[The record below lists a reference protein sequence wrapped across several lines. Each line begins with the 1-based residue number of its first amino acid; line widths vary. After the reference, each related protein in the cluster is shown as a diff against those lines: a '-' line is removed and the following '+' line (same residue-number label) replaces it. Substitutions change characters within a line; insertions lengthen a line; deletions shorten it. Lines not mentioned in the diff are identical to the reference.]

1 MTDVRE
7 NNQVTITGTV
17 LCVPKLSHIVYAEQF
32 YIFSL
37 GVERLSDTRDVVN
50 VLVSQRLFSEEFSLQ
65 VGACVT
71 VQGQFRSYNNYS
83 GTGSRLVLSVFAKD
97 IVCAQPE
104 GLKDPNRIFL
114 DGFICKP
121 PIYRM
126 TPFGREIADV
136 LLAVNRAYN
145 KSDYIPVI
153 AWGRNARFC
162 RDLTVGTRIRVWG
175 RIQSREYVKHIDAD
189 TSVTKIAY
197 EVSVGKLEVV
207 EQENA

>member
-7 NNQVTITGTV
+7 NNQVTVTGTV
-17 LCVPKLSHIVYAEQF
+17 LCAPKRSHIVYAEQF

-37 GVERLSDTRDVVN
+37 SVERLSDTRDVVN
-50 VLVSQRLFSEEFSLQ
+50 VLVSERLFSDDLPLTA
-65 VGACVT
+65 GTCIT

-83 GTGSRLVLSVFAKD
+83 GIGSRLVLTVFAKD
-97 IVCAQPE
+97 IACAQPE
-104 GLKDPNRIFL
+104 SLKDPNRIFL

-162 RDLTVGTRIRVWG
+162 RDLTVGTRIRIWG
-175 RIQSREYVKHIDAD
+175 RIQSREYVKHMDTD

-197 EVSVGKLEVV
+197 EVSVGKLEIA
-207 EQENA
+207 ENEA